1 MMNIDDMLDIC
12 PIYPG
17 VPRGEPEPGEWPEV
31 PVPLGA
37 AGGKLGGFPDSPRKS
52 SFASNMAPYGTQ
64 IYSKKHQK
72 TKVARVDLGQPSLGQ
87 PSTLW

>member
-37 AGGKLGGFPDSPRKS
+37 AGGKLGGFLDSPRK
-52 SFASNMAPYGTQ
+52 
-64 IYSKKHQK
+64 
-72 TKVARVDLGQPSLGQ
+72 
-87 PSTLW
+87 